1 MSVRRTLIAGNWKMN
16 LAPEAGAALAQALVA
31 GLADRETAADLVL
44 APTALALP
52 AVVSALGGAPLGVAG
67 QDMRAE
73 EAGAYT
79 GDISGPMLRAAGAG
93 WVILGHSERRQ
104 YHAETDAAVSLKAR
118 AALTAGL
125 LPILCVGESLEQ
137 REAGEML
144 TVVLGQVD
152 GVLAGLSEEELSLVT
167 LAYEPIWAIGTGVV
181 ATVEQAQEMHGAIRV
196 HLAERHGDALAGRIR
211 ILYGGSVK
219 PDNVRDLL
227 AQPDLD
233 GALVGGASLT
243 ADSFLALIPPFP
255 AS

>member
-1 MSVRRTLIAGNWKMN
+1 MSERRVLIAGNWKMN
-16 LAPEAGAALAQALVA
+16 LAPAEGAALARALVT
-31 GLADRETAADLVL
+31 GLADRDSNADVVL

-52 AVVSALGGAPLGVAG
+52 AVVAALGDAPLGVAG
-67 QDMRAE
+67 QEMRAE

-104 YHAETDAAVSLKAR
+104 YHAETDAAVALKAK
-118 AALTAGL
+118 AAIAAGL
-125 LPILCVGESLEQ
+125 LPILCVGETLAQ
-137 REAGEML
+137 REAGEMMD
-144 TVVLGQVD
+144 VVLGQVD
-152 GVLAGLSEEELSLVT
+152 GVLAGLSEDELSLVT
-167 LAYEPIWAIGTGVV
+167 LAYEPVWAIGTGVV
-181 ATVEQAQEMHGAIRV
+181 ASVEQAQEMHGAIRA
-196 HLAERHGDALAGRIR
+196 HLAKGLGGALAGRIR

-227 AQPDLD
+227 AEPDLD

>member
-1 MSVRRTLIAGNWKMN
+1 MNARRPLIAGNWKMN
-16 LAPEAGAALAQALVA
+16 LAPAEGADLARALVA
-31 GLADRETAADLVL
+31 GLTDREAAADLVL

-52 AVVSALGGAPLGVAG
+52 AVVAALGDADLAVAG

-73 EAGAYT
+73 EMGAYT
-79 GDISGPMLRAAGAG
+79 GDISGPMLRSAGAG

-104 YHAETDAAVSLKAR
+104 YHAETDAGVALKAK
-118 AALTAGL
+118 AALAAGL

-144 TVVLGQVD
+144 TVVLTQVD
-152 GVLAGLSEEELSLVT
+152 GVLNGLSEDELSLVT

-181 ATVEQAQEMHGAIRV
+181 ATVEQAQEMHGAIRS
-196 HLAERHGDALAGRIR
+196 HLTQSLGGELAGRIR

-227 AQPDLD
+227 AEPDLD

-243 ADSFLALIPPFP
+243 ADSFLALIPPFQ